1 MGARKYSFGANYSK
15 SDGISLATSAGLIT
29 TPLPPVIPADL
40 LIGYGGTSYSATAS
54 AAPTRKL
61 NASLTYVK
69 AKNNFN
75 NTGIT
80 SFNNFE
86 SENAYIQYQFRQ
98 IGVNGGYTH
107 LVQGFSGSG
116 LPPASVSSFYIG
128 VYRWFNFF

>member
-1 MGARKYSFGANYSK
+1 MGANYSK
-15 SDGISLATSAGLIT
+15 SDGNSLATSAGLVT
-29 TPLPPVIPADL
+29 TPLPPIIPPNL

-54 AAPTRKL
+54 AAPKRHL

-69 AKNNFN
+69 SKNNFN
-75 NTGIT
+75 NTGIY

-86 SENAYIQYQFRQ
+86 SETAYIQYQFRQ